1 MIGFTNKRHRFV
13 SKQLEIRNA
22 VLRVIA
28 SRVVTVI
35 SLAKTWA
42 SLWVPGDVVFCRAFS
57 IKLAIFQRF
66 YQRAPAI
73 TITKTEMRTLRSMS
87 TTNTLN
93 LNNTFQV
100 VHFFSVSLPSYRTTK
115 GWQIWLEWECVTQT
129 SVQSF
134 DQGNKKIWIPSKQK
148 YLEFEIKEPLQDL
161 KLTAEVKIES
171 DALWCSGKVRNYGL
185 IKRTKL

>member
-35 SLAKTWA
+35 SLAETWA

-100 VHFFSVSLPSYRTTK
+100 VHFFQFRCRHIVRLKVDKFDWNGNALLKHQFNLLTRVTKRSGSLASKSTWNLRSRSHYRTWSLRPK
-115 GWQIWLEWECVTQT
+115 
-129 SVQSF
+129 
-134 DQGNKKIWIPSKQK
+134 
-148 YLEFEIKEPLQDL
+148 
-161 KLTAEVKIES
+161 
-171 DALWCSGKVRNYGL
+171 
-185 IKRTKL
+185 